1 MINTFK
7 QSFKLSMTYKIN
19 YFIYI
24 LKKTPIIKYML
35 PLNLYANRTLK
46 NICMVISIIL
56 DIIAFFLRK
65 ALYILVFIVLP
76 FILLDKPDYSFLWVL
91 FFLSLVGALI
101 HNYDLDSSED
111 KYYALVLMRMDV
123 DEYVMSTTIFYMLKT
138 FIGFFA
144 CLYFIN
150 DPLQAMI
157 TSLMI
162 VGMKSFILAIKIY
175 LYNRYDIDIIQTGC
189 TIIAVI
195 IFVIGCL
202 TFYFDYYLSLSMI
215 NNICYV
221 FIVLGVLAFA
231 YLYKFDYYLH
241 IYKRIFNNNK
251 DIDVNQINEK
261 TYLERIE
268 NKQVKTSKHGFEMMH
283 DLFMERHHKALWRMT
298 YIKCI
303 VCGIVA
309 CIALVLFIFVP
320 NIIEEVS
327 VDLVNALPCFLF
339 VLYILNNS
347 EDVTRTMFSN
357 CDHSLLNY
365 TFYREPK
372 NLLHLFSIRLKELIR
387 MNSTY
392 AFIIAIT
399 YAFILYLC
407 HNPLYYSLIAF
418 ISIICMC
425 IFFTIHYLTLYY
437 LMQPFDKNKE
447 IVKPAYTI
455 QHLHI
460 CFVII

>member
-19 YFIYI
+19 HFIYI

-123 DEYVMSTTIFYMLKT
+123 HEYVMSTTIFYMLKT

-215 NNICYV
+215 NNNCYV

-357 CDHSLLNY
+357 CDHSLLKY

-447 IVKPAYTI
+447 IVKPAMA
-455 QHLHI
+455 
-460 CFVII
+460 